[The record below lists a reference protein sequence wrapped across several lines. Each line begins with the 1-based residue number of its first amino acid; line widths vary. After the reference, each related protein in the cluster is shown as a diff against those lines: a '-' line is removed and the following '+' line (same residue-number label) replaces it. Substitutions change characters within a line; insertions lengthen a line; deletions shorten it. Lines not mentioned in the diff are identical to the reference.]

1 MENLL
6 TGVNIKDPGLR
17 TLLPE
22 VARHH
27 VRGGS
32 LSVIE
37 FLPA

>member
-22 VARHH
+22 VER
-27 VRGGS
+27 
-32 LSVIE
+32 I
-37 FLPA
+37 FC

>member
-32 LSVIE
+32 LSVLE

>member
-22 VARHH
+22 VEIYY
-27 VRGGS
+27 VRDGS
-32 LSVIE
+32 LSVIDV
-37 FLPA
+37 LPA